1 MASPNSN
8 DISNLLVITRFGTNK
23 IASGIWRVYHTIY
36 LVDIEMR
43 LYLIVTQKVYRNKWG
58 KINTSWHGEAFRITV
73 AFARPIP
80 R

>member
-8 DISNLLVITRFGTNK
+8 DRSNLLVVTRFGINK
-23 IASGIWRVYHTIY
+23 IAGAMWRVYHTIY
-36 LVDIEMR
+36 LVDIEMW
-43 LYLIVTQKVYRNKWG
+43 LYFIVTQKVYRNKWD
-58 KINTSWHGEAFRITV
+58 KINTSWHGEVFRITV